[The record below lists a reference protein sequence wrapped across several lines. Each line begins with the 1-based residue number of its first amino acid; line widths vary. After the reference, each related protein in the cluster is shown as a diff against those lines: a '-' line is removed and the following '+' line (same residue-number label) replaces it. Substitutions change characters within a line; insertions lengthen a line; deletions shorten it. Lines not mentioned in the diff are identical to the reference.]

1 MTVET
6 KTNKL
11 QGKELITIGVFA
23 AIYLVIVTIIGGI
36 CMPIPP
42 LYLLM
47 PAIIAFLNG
56 IVYMLLLAKVQKHG
70 GIFILSLMP
79 ALLLM
84 AMGHMWTILASC
96 VLCGILAELITK
108 AGRFKSFRWNL
119 IGYGVFSLNLMGA
132 FVPIWIM
139 REFFFADTLRRGMSA
154 EFIDTLRRMTPL
166 WVLFAMVGATFL
178 AAILGGIAGKKLL
191 KKHFV
196 KAGIV

>member
-1 MTVET
+1 MET

-11 QGKELITIGVFA
+11 QGRELITIGVFS

-36 CMPIPP
+36 CMPVPP

-47 PAIIAFLNG
+47 PAIIALLNG
-56 IVYMLLLAKVQKHG
+56 TVYMLFLAKVQRHG

-79 ALLLM
+79 AILLM

-96 VLCGILAELITK
+96 VLCGILAEAITGVGK
-108 AGRFKSFRWNL
+108 FKSFRWNT
-119 IGYGVFSLNLMGA
+119 IGYCVFSLNMIGA
-132 FVPIWIM
+132 FIPIWVM
-139 REFFFADTLRRGMSA
+139 REFFFADTLSRGMSA
-154 EFIDTLRRMTPL
+154 EFVDTLRRMTPL
-166 WVLFAMVGATFL
+166 WVLFAMAAMMVIAAVLGAF
-178 AAILGGIAGKKLL
+178 IGKGLL